1 MRQFLSDKRIPVDG
15 FSLNEITEED
25 TLKIIKKMKGR
36 RSCGF
41 DWICGFSLKLAAPE
55 LITEITALIN
65 INIKSGKF
73 YTKWKYSKVLP
84 GYKNKGSTFD
94 CSSYR
99 PISNLPEVSKIQERI
114 VHNQLYDY
122 LSANHLLHPSHHGFL
137 QHHSTATALH
147 QIVDSWLKAAD
158 NGKLSATLLLDLK
171 AGFDVIQH
179 SLLISKLREY
189 GLSEVTISWF
199 ESYLKDR
206 SQCVQIE
213 SALSDM
219 KSVPWGVPQGSIL
232 GPLLFII
239 YINELPEVVNNQENC
254 DTDSDVI
261 IYADDNSPTTSHSD
275 PQELLEKVQNDGKKV
290 TDWFSKNEMV
300 CSGEKTKLL
309 VPGTRANRQL
319 KLLDKPSIEVCNEP
333 IEESSSEKLLG
344 VIVNNTI
351 TWKNHLHGN
360 EEDQGL
366 LKNLSKRIGM
376 LKKIRKYLP
385 DEKFKQAVSAL
396 FSSKLGYC
404 ITVWGGVWNI
414 PGNLNDTAG
423 RNMSI
428 SKDSMRKLQVLQ
440 NKCMRLISGM
450 ERNTP
455 TATLLTKTNMLSVH
469 QTVAHQAALQVF
481 NVLEMKLLSITISDF
496 SPISPVGPQQAKAA
510 DQ

>member
-1 MRQFLSDKRIPVDG
+1 MAR
-15 FSLNEITEED
+15 
-25 TLKIIKKMKGR
+25 KK
-36 RSCGF
+36 
-41 DWICGFSLKLAAPE
+41 
-55 LITEITALIN
+55 
-65 INIKSGKF
+65 
-73 YTKWKYSKVLP
+73 
-84 GYKNKGSTFD
+84 
-94 CSSYR
+94 
-99 PISNLPEVSKIQERI
+99 
-114 VHNQLYDY
+114 
-122 LSANHLLHPSHHGFL
+122 
-137 QHHSTATALH
+137 
-147 QIVDSWLKAAD
+147 
-158 NGKLSATLLLDLK
+158 
-171 AGFDVIQH
+171 
-179 SLLISKLREY
+179 
-189 GLSEVTISWF
+189 
-199 ESYLKDR
+199 
-206 SQCVQIE
+206 
-213 SALSDM
+213 
-219 KSVPWGVPQGSIL
+219 
-232 GPLLFII
+232 
-239 YINELPEVVNNQENC
+239 
-254 DTDSDVI
+254 
-261 IYADDNSPTTSHSD
+261 
-275 PQELLEKVQNDGKKV
+275 
-290 TDWFSKNEMV
+290 
-300 CSGEKTKLL
+300 KLL

-319 KLLDKPSIEVCNEP
+319 KLIDKPSIEVCNEP